1 MTCIDSHP
9 LKTGFI
15 VVGFKGGQI
24 LLLDMQENKQNGQI
38 KFLKT
43 IKDHH
48 EKRPIVTVKFCDWF
62 KERRAEDAG
71 KHWMFASID
80 TAGRT
85 IATKVTNLAFG
96 IMSVDKIPI
105 SKDAS
110 SKEQSY

>member
-1 MTCIDSHP
+1 
-9 LKTGFI
+9 
-15 VVGFKGGQI
+15 
-24 LLLDMQENKQNGQI
+24 
-38 KFLKT
+38 
-43 IKDHH
+43 
-48 EKRPIVTVKFCDWF
+48 
-62 KERRAEDAG
+62 
-71 KHWMFASID
+71 MFASID